1 MKYILS
7 LFIALWS
14 IAAWGQEGGDGFN
27 PSNPGEPGQ
36 RYNLT
41 VNVTPDEAGSTSPS
55 GKQQYALGESV
66 YLSANANN
74 YYQFV
79 GWIQDGDTISR
90 NRSFNYT
97 MPAKNTAITAVFK
110 ATDSFNPDNPDDPSQ
125 EVIKYKLVLTAS
137 PAEGGSF
144 NITSGERFSEGA
156 SISVYAYPNSNYQF
170 EGWKQGDK
178 LLSTEGVYSFV
189 MGKEDV
195 SITGLF
201 HFNPANPGNPGAN
214 HWDAETGE
222 LIIDDFT
229 PGSIMNAV
237 DQVTGG
243 SNNYGKVSM
252 VIISG
257 QMNSHDFGIVDRLNN
272 CTLIDLSRTGG
283 YTEIPPYAFDN
294 TNLSTAILPACTEKI
309 GYHAFG
315 NCKNLTDISCYAI
328 TPPIADER
336 AFEGIAENAV
346 IRVLSSSIPL
356 YAEAAV
362 WKDFTILPLTEDV
375 RTLEVNLPVGSE
387 STYKNMTIELQN
399 LQNGQKQRY
408 VVSDRI
414 TYTFNGLLK
423 NCTYN
428 VYLKTPA
435 DVVLGQ
441 IEKIEIKEENQS
453 VTFSSLLTL
462 LDVNLKVQT
471 PDGTDVTDQTQVTWL
486 NDQQTYLS
494 QGSSLKAQTAG
505 TKLNYRIVLNQNL
518 GMQYVTP
525 ENQTYSVKEEE
536 NQLVYTLI
544 PIEMLTV
551 SGLVKNANSDA
562 LSGAVISI
570 SQKLNGKYSKSFITQ
585 TDTKGKFELD
595 VFNDESTIS
604 VSATDYISQT
614 LTKAN
619 FNAGADLG
627 TVELKAISGTTINL
641 NLTYTPS
648 VATDEEARTEN
659 WYSDY
664 ANIAYTIYNET
675 QEKEITNFSV
685 QYPSIVLLEEVAAGD
700 RLRIIASS
708 KNGAFRSVTATATVD
723 ENAEKANVLLNI
735 IALGGI
741 SASYT
746 DTDNTDIVGILYD
759 SKGEL
764 LKKYTY
770 FNQCLS
776 ISNLSDGKYTLVS
789 MVNSAFFNSIL
800 KISQLAA
807 SGLTE
812 GTDYVQNTVTV
823 KSGILSSITN
833 SHIPM
838 LDESKL
844 YYTGDNTSFTANK
857 ASIVAGNYLTLKGKI
872 DFKEEYT
879 ASVSNVQLIVDLPE
893 TSLYVENSAM
903 TGSNIASYT
912 LDNNRLT
919 IPLHNY
925 TELVRFCV
933 IPTASGEYI
942 PNAFVQFTL
951 NGKEILQP
959 IGAATCTIKDLSI
972 SIPSTVAKKTFSIN
986 GTAIGKSEVEIYDNG
1001 ILIGQTTS
1009 LANGLWYTTCE
1020 LYNAKNLSSHD
1031 IYAKI
1036 RTKDGAE
1043 LQTETCPV
1051 LYNENAIEV
1060 SKVTMI
1066 NIAHGASSLDL
1077 LEYVT
1082 TFDFINPITSA
1093 QTYWY
1098 WPNYP
1103 DFTFKIDFT
1112 NNSPEIITNVALHV
1126 KTSSNNIVRIPA
1138 SYNQTKDIWVAT
1150 HPFQSEALP
1159 VNLSVTYDYID
1170 YSMCDSLAY
1179 INTLEKNIGI
1189 PVIEDYDDTDDIFTY
1204 SMKSK
1209 SSDIALKCFFI
1220 KTDIKNK
1227 EAITKK
1233 IANSTFK
1240 LCIEKGPFKYYVNDT
1255 DAYQI
1260 TRETSDSLFVY
1271 AYFGYDDVQ
1280 SYKDYVTL
1288 FGKNINTT
1296 TRIAGFDPG
1305 SDRIAPSTDR
1315 LNQWRDH
1322 IIQGAIDEANRKLKC
1337 ADDITNINLHSDIMH
1352 LRQCVGF
1359 SLGSFLAHSANL
1371 ISSSSGRPENVID
1384 AGNTLWDAADAA
1396 SSFGDGMQDLT
1407 RAGHAYLQRI
1417 HDAPDCPDDNGGK
1430 GSDSGESGNPNP
1442 NYVMDPSGY
1451 VYEAVASNR
1460 LQGVTATC
1468 YYKEMVEDMYG
1479 DLHENIVLWDAAEYA
1494 QENPLF
1500 TDENGMYAWDV
1511 PQGLWQVKFEKE
1523 GYQTTYSEWLP
1534 VPPPQLEVNIGM
1546 VQTAQPTV
1554 TAIRGYETGI
1564 EIDFSKFMLPETM
1577 TAEFITITR
1586 NGEAVAGE
1594 VTFKNAEANPQNKNE
1609 QFVSKVR
1616 FVPAEALATTD
1627 KVILTVSKRVK
1638 SYAGIQMES
1647 DYSQEIAIEK
1657 EPKAVVASE
1666 IEVVYNETAE
1676 ITVTVEP
1683 AEASTGKKVTAT
1695 SVSSI
1700 IATIEPAEA
1709 TLNEEG
1715 KATFIISGE
1724 LPGQTMIQFAV
1735 EGMDMKPE
1743 VKVSVVEAGEK
1754 EITRNYTLSMG
1765 WNWFSINVQ
1774 DQNLNDIPALLAPIK
1789 ESVLILKGQNGEL
1802 TNKNENDWE
1811 GSLNSLNTTQA
1822 YKIKMKKE
1830 ATLELTGKGADPTS
1844 NTITLNQGWNWIGYI
1859 PTVTLPLE
1867 QALQNLQAEEND
1879 LIKGLDSFA
1888 IYDGSTWTG
1897 SLTHLL
1903 PGEGYMYYSQS
1914 VKSFNYTANGTESEP
1929 STPSAQW
1936 SYDIHQSE
1944 DNVIAIAELYNGEQ
1958 KAEIGKFLVGVFVGD
1973 ECRGIAVEKD
1983 GYLFITAHGEQTDGK
1998 LTLRAF
2004 DTADQQEYNVKEEI
2018 EWSGTLTGSLTTPVS
2033 LHIGEATGITPIS
2046 EGLLVYPSPVRHR
2059 LYIRGEIGNIEEV
2072 RISDTAGQTL
2082 ILDKQVIPNEGIN
2095 VSSLSKG
2102 IYFIIIKTDNEVIQ
2116 QKFMKID

>member
-1 MKYILS
+1 M
-7 LFIALWS
+7 
-14 IAAWGQEGGDGFN
+14 
-27 PSNPGEPGQ
+27 
-36 RYNLT
+36 
-41 VNVTPDEAGSTSPS
+41 
-55 GKQQYALGESV
+55 
-66 YLSANANN
+66 
-74 YYQFV
+74 
-79 GWIQDGDTISR
+79 
-90 NRSFNYT
+90 
-97 MPAKNTAITAVFK
+97 
-110 ATDSFNPDNPDDPSQ
+110 
-125 EVIKYKLVLTAS
+125 
-137 PAEGGSF
+137 
-144 NITSGERFSEGA
+144 
-156 SISVYAYPNSNYQF
+156 
-170 EGWKQGDK
+170 
-178 LLSTEGVYSFV
+178 
-189 MGKEDV
+189 
-195 SITGLF
+195 
-201 HFNPANPGNPGAN
+201 
-214 HWDAETGE
+214 
-222 LIIDDFT
+222 
-229 PGSIMNAV
+229 
-237 DQVTGG
+237 
-243 SNNYGKVSM
+243 
-252 VIISG
+252 
-257 QMNSHDFGIVDRLNN
+257 
-272 CTLIDLSRTGG
+272 
-283 YTEIPPYAFDN
+283 
-294 TNLSTAILPACTEKI
+294 
-309 GYHAFG
+309 
-315 NCKNLTDISCYAI
+315 
-328 TPPIADER
+328 
-336 AFEGIAENAV
+336 
-346 IRVLSSSIPL
+346 
-356 YAEAAV
+356 
-362 WKDFTILPLTEDV
+362 
-375 RTLEVNLPVGSE
+375 
-387 STYKNMTIELQN
+387 
-399 LQNGQKQRY
+399 
-408 VVSDRI
+408 
-414 TYTFNGLLK
+414 
-423 NCTYN
+423 
-428 VYLKTPA
+428 
-435 DVVLGQ
+435 
-441 IEKIEIKEENQS
+441 
-453 VTFSSLLTL
+453 
-462 LDVNLKVQT
+462 
-471 PDGTDVTDQTQVTWL
+471 
-486 NDQQTYLS
+486 
-494 QGSSLKAQTAG
+494 
-505 TKLNYRIVLNQNL
+505 
-518 GMQYVTP
+518 
-525 ENQTYSVKEEE
+525 
-536 NQLVYTLI
+536 
-544 PIEMLTV
+544 
-551 SGLVKNANSDA
+551 
-562 LSGAVISI
+562 
-570 SQKLNGKYSKSFITQ
+570 
-585 TDTKGKFELD
+585 
-595 VFNDESTIS
+595 
-604 VSATDYISQT
+604 
-614 LTKAN
+614 
-619 FNAGADLG
+619 
-627 TVELKAISGTTINL
+627 
-641 NLTYTPS
+641 
-648 VATDEEARTEN
+648 
-659 WYSDY
+659 
-664 ANIAYTIYNET
+664 
-675 QEKEITNFSV
+675 
-685 QYPSIVLLEEVAAGD
+685 
-700 RLRIIASS
+700 
-708 KNGAFRSVTATATVD
+708 
-723 ENAEKANVLLNI
+723 
-735 IALGGI
+735 
-741 SASYT
+741 
-746 DTDNTDIVGILYD
+746 
-759 SKGEL
+759 
-764 LKKYTY
+764 
-770 FNQCLS
+770 
-776 ISNLSDGKYTLVS
+776 
-789 MVNSAFFNSIL
+789 
-800 KISQLAA
+800 
-807 SGLTE
+807 
-812 GTDYVQNTVTV
+812 
-823 KSGILSSITN
+823 
-833 SHIPM
+833 
-838 LDESKL
+838 
-844 YYTGDNTSFTANK
+844 
-857 ASIVAGNYLTLKGKI
+857 
-872 DFKEEYT
+872 
-879 ASVSNVQLIVDLPE
+879 
-893 TSLYVENSAM
+893 
-903 TGSNIASYT
+903 
-912 LDNNRLT
+912 
-919 IPLHNY
+919 
-925 TELVRFCV
+925 
-933 IPTASGEYI
+933 
-942 PNAFVQFTL
+942 
-951 NGKEILQP
+951 
-959 IGAATCTIKDLSI
+959 
-972 SIPSTVAKKTFSIN
+972 
-986 GTAIGKSEVEIYDNG
+986 
-1001 ILIGQTTS
+1001 
-1009 LANGLWYTTCE
+1009 
-1020 LYNAKNLSSHD
+1020 
-1031 IYAKI
+1031 
-1036 RTKDGAE
+1036 
-1043 LQTETCPV
+1043 
-1051 LYNENAIEV
+1051 
-1060 SKVTMI
+1060 
-1066 NIAHGASSLDL
+1066 
-1077 LEYVT
+1077 
-1082 TFDFINPITSA
+1082 
-1093 QTYWY
+1093 
-1098 WPNYP
+1098 
-1103 DFTFKIDFT
+1103 
-1112 NNSPEIITNVALHV
+1112 
-1126 KTSSNNIVRIPA
+1126 
-1138 SYNQTKDIWVAT
+1138 
-1150 HPFQSEALP
+1150 
-1159 VNLSVTYDYID
+1159 
-1170 YSMCDSLAY
+1170 
-1179 INTLEKNIGI
+1179 
-1189 PVIEDYDDTDDIFTY
+1189 
-1204 SMKSK
+1204 
-1209 SSDIALKCFFI
+1209 
-1220 KTDIKNK
+1220 
-1227 EAITKK
+1227 
-1233 IANSTFK
+1233 
-1240 LCIEKGPFKYYVNDT
+1240 NDT

-1384 AGNTLWDAADAA
+1384 AGNTLWGAADAA
-1396 SSFGDGMQDLT
+1396 SSFGDGIQDLT

-1683 AEASTGKKVTAT
+1683 AEASTDKKVTAT

-1811 GSLNSLNTTQA
+1811 GSLNSLSTTQA

-1944 DNVIAIAELYNGEQ
+1944 DNMIAIAELYNGEQ